1 MRYQLIC
8 FDAGVTLIEP
18 IRTTAA
24 TLADMLARAGI
35 PPTEAALQRAWDA
48 ADQWFWE
55 EYQRPDNDTWT
66 SDERIRRTWR
76 QHHGLMLRELAVDD
90 PEERLAD
97 AVIDAYSTPA
107 NWRRYPDALATI
119 TALRR
124 PGRTLGVVSDWSS
137 QLPRLLETLDLARHF
152 DFVLTSATAGAAK
165 PAAAFYRLALERAR
179 AAPHQALMV
188 GDSYAADVLGARAA
202 GIDGVLLDRYGR
214 YETADVPVIRSLAE
228 LAGML
233 D

>member
-8 FDAGVTLIEP
+8 FDAGFTLIEP

-24 TLADMLARAGI
+24 TLADMLARSGVA
-35 PPTEAALQRAWDA
+35 PTEAALQRAWDA

-90 PEERLAD
+90 PDQRLAD

-107 NWRRYPDALATI
+107 NWRSYPDALPAI
-119 TALRR
+119 AALLR
-124 PGRTLGVVSDWSS
+124 PGRKLGVVSDWSS

-165 PAAAFYRLALERAR
+165 PAAQFYRLALQSAGVDPQ
-179 AAPHQALMV
+179 AALMV
-188 GDSYAADVLGARAA
+188 GDSYRADVLGARAA
-202 GIDGVLLDRYGR
+202 GMHGVLLDRSGR
-214 YETADVPVIRSLAE
+214 HPAVDAPVIHSLAE
-228 LAGML
+228 LVAL
-233 D
+233 VE